1 MLVSICSLTTVDR
14 ASQERKKNIKMSKV
28 LFTVLVVC
36 FAQLAY
42 GRVARQSVT
51 TTETSVIDELFQGA
65 KSLFDEVHNATL
77 NLAGVKSDDEFWG
90 KGKELFTKY
99 QKSLESSVADLDANT
114 KDLQGEAKDLVTAFN
129 TKVTAIANDLKA
141 KNPELFSGDVQ
152 KLQDIADKTLRT
164 VVQEGQKLKTR
175 LEAEGERIKPQVEAT
190 LKQITEA
197 ATKTAT
203 EFKANAETAINSISK
218 KN

>member
-1 MLVSICSLTTVDR
+1 
-14 ASQERKKNIKMSKV
+14 MSKV

-42 GRVARQSVT
+42 GRVARESVT
-51 TTETSVIDELFQGA
+51 TSTASPLVGLIEQSFEGV
-65 KSLFDEVHNATL
+65 KVLFDGVHNATL

-90 KGKELFTKY
+90 KGKELFTTY
-99 QKSLESSVADLDANT
+99 QKTLESSLADLDANT
-114 KDLQGEAKDLVTAFN
+114 KDIQGKAKDLYTAF
-129 TKVTAIANDLKA
+129 TAKIATVLNDLKA